1 MKRFEFA
8 KAVRE
13 SLPHL
18 FSYAMIGVATNL
30 VGYSVYLLLTSL
42 GNTPKITMTVLY
54 VIGASISFFANKKIT
69 FSYKDDVLGSGIRFT
84 ITHLFGYL
92 LNFLILMV
100 FVDKLGYPHQL
111 IQGIAIFVVAGFL
124 FVCLK
129 KFVFSVA
136 HNSKAK
142 INTKSILTAENTKT
156 RRAWL
161 QRSQKD

>member
-1 MKRFEFA
+1 MVKNKTSRYRLGFQLL
-8 KAVRE
+8 R
-13 SLPHL
+13 
-18 FSYAMIGVATNL
+18 YGIIGVASNL
-30 VGYSVYLLLTSL
+30 IMYLLYLLITYDGIEPKTAMTSL
-42 GNTPKITMTVLY
+42 YI
-54 VIGASISFFANKKIT
+54 IGASISFFANKKIT

-84 ITHLFGYL
+84 ITYLFGYL

-100 FVDKLGYPHQL
+100 FVDKFGYPHQL

-129 KFVFSVA
+129 KFVFRVA

-142 INTKSILTAENTKT
+142 VNTKSILTAENTKT

-161 QRSQKD
+161 QRSEKD